1 MAEQGY
7 SSWAY
12 SLVDSS
18 QVSTFLISI
27 LLIVYGSFRS
37 LNMDCE
43 NQEKDKDGNPVP
55 NGTFNNGNTNNSESH
70 IFGIQT
76 IDSTQALFLPIGAS
90 VSLLV
95 MFFFF
100 DSVQVVFTICTAVLA
115 TIAFAFLLLPMC
127 QYLTRPCSPQ
137 NKISFGC
144 CGRFTLAELLS
155 FSLSVMLVLI
165 WVLTGHW
172 LLMDGMSVC
181 HDCLVFVC
189 GGGAL
194 SCQCKVCIQFL
205 SNLMSLSSIP
215 SFLALCVRL
224 VFLSLSLSQRC
235 LSSPSLSA
243 VSLLPLSALSLFSL
257 SQRCLSSPS
266 LSAVSLLPLS
276 ALSLFSLSQRC
287 LSSPSLSAVSLLPLS
302 ALSLFSLSQRCLSS
316 PSLSAVSL
324 LPLSALSLFS
334 LSQRC
339 LSSPSLS
346 AVSLLPLSALS
357 LFSLSQRCLSSPSL
371 SAVSLLPLSALSL
384 FSLSQRCLSSPSLS
398 AVSLLPLSA
407 LSLFSLSQRCLSSP
421 SLSAVS
427 LLPLSALSLFSLSQ
441 RCAFMSDILSLSS
454 ALAMGLCV
462 AMIAFVR
469 LPSLKVSC
477 LLLSGLLIYDV
488 FWVFFSAYIFNSNVM
503 VKVATQPADNPLD
516 VLSRKLHLGPGMG
529 RDVPRL
535 SLPGKLVFPS
545 STGSHF
551 SMLGIG
557 DIVMPGLLLCFVLRY
572 DNYKKQ
578 ASGEAGG
585 PGTPGRMGRVSY
597 FHCTLIGYF
606 VGLLTATVA
615 SRIHRA
621 AQPALLY
628 LVPFTLLPLLTMAYL
643 KGDLRR
649 MWSEPFHTKASS
661 SRFLEV

>member
-1 MAEQGY
+1 MSPGPESVLATVAEPTVFGDMAEQGY

-43 NQEKDKDGNPVP
+43 NQEKDKDGNPTTT
-55 NGTFNNGNTNNSESH
+55 GAFNNGSTNNSEC
-70 IFGIQT
+70 IQT

-172 LLMDGMSVC
+172 LLMD
-181 HDCLVFVC
+181 
-189 GGGAL
+189 
-194 SCQCKVCIQFL
+194 
-205 SNLMSLSSIP
+205 
-215 SFLALCVRL
+215 
-224 VFLSLSLSQRC
+224 
-235 LSSPSLSA
+235 
-243 VSLLPLSALSLFSL
+243 
-257 SQRCLSSPS
+257 
-266 LSAVSLLPLS
+266 
-276 ALSLFSLSQRC
+276 
-287 LSSPSLSAVSLLPLS
+287 
-302 ALSLFSLSQRCLSS
+302 
-316 PSLSAVSL
+316 
-324 LPLSALSLFS
+324 
-334 LSQRC
+334 
-339 LSSPSLS
+339 
-346 AVSLLPLSALS
+346 
-357 LFSLSQRCLSSPSL
+357 
-371 SAVSLLPLSALSL
+371 
-384 FSLSQRCLSSPSLS
+384 
-398 AVSLLPLSA
+398 
-407 LSLFSLSQRCLSSP
+407 
-421 SLSAVS
+421 
-427 LLPLSALSLFSLSQ
+427 
-441 RCAFMSDILSLSS
+441 

-503 VKVATQPADNPLD
+503 VKVATQPAENPID

-578 ASGEAGG
+578 ANGEV
-585 PGTPGRMGRVSY
+585 PISGRMQRVSY

-649 MWSEPFHTKASS
+649 MWSEPFHTKTS

>member
-43 NQEKDKDGNPVP
+43 NQEKDKDGNPITT
-55 NGTFNNGNTNNSESH
+55 GSFNGNNTNSSECCPQTLDLQDLGDNANLLSGPCAA
-70 IFGIQT
+70 GIQT

-155 FSLSVMLVLI
+155 FSLSVLLVLI

-172 LLMDGMSVC
+172 LLMD
-181 HDCLVFVC
+181 
-189 GGGAL
+189 
-194 SCQCKVCIQFL
+194 
-205 SNLMSLSSIP
+205 
-215 SFLALCVRL
+215 
-224 VFLSLSLSQRC
+224 
-235 LSSPSLSA
+235 
-243 VSLLPLSALSLFSL
+243 
-257 SQRCLSSPS
+257 
-266 LSAVSLLPLS
+266 
-276 ALSLFSLSQRC
+276 
-287 LSSPSLSAVSLLPLS
+287 
-302 ALSLFSLSQRCLSS
+302 
-316 PSLSAVSL
+316 
-324 LPLSALSLFS
+324 
-334 LSQRC
+334 
-339 LSSPSLS
+339 
-346 AVSLLPLSALS
+346 
-357 LFSLSQRCLSSPSL
+357 
-371 SAVSLLPLSALSL
+371 
-384 FSLSQRCLSSPSLS
+384 
-398 AVSLLPLSA
+398 
-407 LSLFSLSQRCLSSP
+407 
-421 SLSAVS
+421 
-427 LLPLSALSLFSLSQ
+427 
-441 RCAFMSDILSLSS
+441 

-503 VKVATQPADNPLD
+503 VKVATQPAENPID

-578 ASGEAGG
+578 ASGEAAG
-585 PGTPGRMGRVSY
+585 PGNVPGRMQRVSY

-649 MWSEPFHTKASS
+649 MWSEPFHTKPS

>member
-1 MAEQGY
+1 MYKRSRAAWLRKVCEGLLSVVVVAASVEIASADPSRLETIAMTEQTY
-7 SSWAY
+7 SWAY

-37 LNMDCE
+37 LNMDE
-43 NQEKDKDGNPVP
+43 PGPGEKDKEGGGHSP
-55 NGTFNNGNTNNSESH
+55 NCTGASSTNNS
-70 IFGIQT
+70 IQT

-127 QYLTRPCSPQ
+127 QYLTRPCSSQ

-144 CGRFTLAELLS
+144 CGRFTTAELLS
-155 FSLSVMLVLI
+155 FSLSIALVLI

-172 LLMDGMSVC
+172 LLMD
-181 HDCLVFVC
+181 
-189 GGGAL
+189 
-194 SCQCKVCIQFL
+194 
-205 SNLMSLSSIP
+205 
-215 SFLALCVRL
+215 
-224 VFLSLSLSQRC
+224 
-235 LSSPSLSA
+235 
-243 VSLLPLSALSLFSL
+243 
-257 SQRCLSSPS
+257 
-266 LSAVSLLPLS
+266 
-276 ALSLFSLSQRC
+276 
-287 LSSPSLSAVSLLPLS
+287 
-302 ALSLFSLSQRCLSS
+302 
-316 PSLSAVSL
+316 
-324 LPLSALSLFS
+324 
-334 LSQRC
+334 
-339 LSSPSLS
+339 
-346 AVSLLPLSALS
+346 
-357 LFSLSQRCLSSPSL
+357 
-371 SAVSLLPLSALSL
+371 
-384 FSLSQRCLSSPSLS
+384 
-398 AVSLLPLSA
+398 
-407 LSLFSLSQRCLSSP
+407 
-421 SLSAVS
+421 
-427 LLPLSALSLFSLSQ
+427 
-441 RCAFMSDILSLSS
+441 

-488 FWVFFSAYIFNSNVM
+488 FWVFFSAYIFSSNVM
-503 VKVATQPADNPLD
+503 VKVATQPADNPID
-516 VLSRKLHLGPGMG
+516 VLSRKLHFPQGG
-529 RDVPRL
+529 RDGPRL

-545 STGSHF
+545 SSGSHF

-578 ASGEAGG
+578 ANGVDPDAAFPS
-585 PGTPGRMGRVSY
+585 RMQRVSY

-606 VGLLTATVA
+606 IGLLTATIA

-649 MWSEPFHTKASS
+649 MWSEPFQAKNGGSK
-661 SRFLEV
+661 FLDV

>member
-1 MAEQGY
+1 MTDLTRASGLVMEKLGGLY
-7 SSWAY
+7 WPVRAY

-43 NQEKDKDGNPVP
+43 NQEKDKDGNPTAP
-55 NGTFNNGNTNNSESH
+55 GAFNNGNTNNS
-70 IFGIQT
+70 IQT

-127 QYLTRPCSPQ
+127 QYLTRPCSTQ

-172 LLMDGMSVC
+172 LLMD
-181 HDCLVFVC
+181 
-189 GGGAL
+189 
-194 SCQCKVCIQFL
+194 
-205 SNLMSLSSIP
+205 
-215 SFLALCVRL
+215 
-224 VFLSLSLSQRC
+224 
-235 LSSPSLSA
+235 
-243 VSLLPLSALSLFSL
+243 
-257 SQRCLSSPS
+257 
-266 LSAVSLLPLS
+266 
-276 ALSLFSLSQRC
+276 
-287 LSSPSLSAVSLLPLS
+287 
-302 ALSLFSLSQRCLSS
+302 
-316 PSLSAVSL
+316 
-324 LPLSALSLFS
+324 
-334 LSQRC
+334 
-339 LSSPSLS
+339 
-346 AVSLLPLSALS
+346 
-357 LFSLSQRCLSSPSL
+357 
-371 SAVSLLPLSALSL
+371 
-384 FSLSQRCLSSPSLS
+384 
-398 AVSLLPLSA
+398 
-407 LSLFSLSQRCLSSP
+407 
-421 SLSAVS
+421 
-427 LLPLSALSLFSLSQ
+427 
-441 RCAFMSDILSLSS
+441 

-503 VKVATQPADNPLD
+503 VKVATQPAENPID
-516 VLSRKLHLGPGMG
+516 VLSRKLHLGPGVG

-578 ASGEAGG
+578 ASGET
-585 PGTPGRMGRVSY
+585 PVPGRMQRVSY

>member
-1 MAEQGY
+1 MYKRSRAAWLRKVCEGLLSVVVVAASVEIASADPSRLETIAMTEQTY
-7 SSWAY
+7 SWAY

-37 LNMDCE
+37 LNMDE
-43 NQEKDKDGNPVP
+43 PGPGEKDKEGGGHSP
-55 NGTFNNGNTNNSESH
+55 NCTGASSTNNSTQR
-70 IFGIQT
+70 IQT

-127 QYLTRPCSPQ
+127 QYLTRPCSTQ

-144 CGRFTLAELLS
+144 CGRFTTAELLS
-155 FSLSVMLVLI
+155 FSLSIALVLI

-172 LLMDGMSVC
+172 LLMD
-181 HDCLVFVC
+181 
-189 GGGAL
+189 
-194 SCQCKVCIQFL
+194 
-205 SNLMSLSSIP
+205 
-215 SFLALCVRL
+215 
-224 VFLSLSLSQRC
+224 
-235 LSSPSLSA
+235 
-243 VSLLPLSALSLFSL
+243 
-257 SQRCLSSPS
+257 
-266 LSAVSLLPLS
+266 
-276 ALSLFSLSQRC
+276 
-287 LSSPSLSAVSLLPLS
+287 
-302 ALSLFSLSQRCLSS
+302 
-316 PSLSAVSL
+316 
-324 LPLSALSLFS
+324 
-334 LSQRC
+334 
-339 LSSPSLS
+339 
-346 AVSLLPLSALS
+346 
-357 LFSLSQRCLSSPSL
+357 
-371 SAVSLLPLSALSL
+371 
-384 FSLSQRCLSSPSLS
+384 
-398 AVSLLPLSA
+398 
-407 LSLFSLSQRCLSSP
+407 
-421 SLSAVS
+421 
-427 LLPLSALSLFSLSQ
+427 
-441 RCAFMSDILSLSS
+441 

-488 FWVFFSAYIFNSNVM
+488 FWVFFSAYIFSSNVM
-503 VKVATQPADNPLD
+503 VKVATQPADNPID
-516 VLSRKLHLGPGMG
+516 VLSRKLHFPQGG
-529 RDVPRL
+529 RDGPRL

-545 STGSHF
+545 SSGSHF

-578 ASGEAGG
+578 ANGVDADAAFPS
-585 PGTPGRMGRVSY
+585 RMQRVSY

-606 VGLLTATVA
+606 IGLLTATIA

-649 MWSEPFHTKASS
+649 MWSEPFQAKNGGSK
-661 SRFLEV
+661 FLDV

>member
-1 MAEQGY
+1 MNMFLCVSRVPRGNTGTLCSLSFRRSECL
-7 SSWAY
+7 AY

-27 LLIVYGSFRS
+27 LLIVYGSFRWVC
-37 LNMDCE
+37 LAA
-43 NQEKDKDGNPVP
+43 
-55 NGTFNNGNTNNSESH
+55 
-70 IFGIQT
+70 GIQT

-127 QYLTRPCSPQ
+127 QYLTRPCSLQ

-155 FSLSVMLVLI
+155 FSLSVLLRVVL
-165 WVLTGHW
+165 
-172 LLMDGMSVC
+172 
-181 HDCLVFVC
+181 
-189 GGGAL
+189 
-194 SCQCKVCIQFL
+194 
-205 SNLMSLSSIP
+205 
-215 SFLALCVRL
+215 
-224 VFLSLSLSQRC
+224 
-235 LSSPSLSA
+235 
-243 VSLLPLSALSLFSL
+243 
-257 SQRCLSSPS
+257 
-266 LSAVSLLPLS
+266 
-276 ALSLFSLSQRC
+276 
-287 LSSPSLSAVSLLPLS
+287 
-302 ALSLFSLSQRCLSS
+302 
-316 PSLSAVSL
+316 
-324 LPLSALSLFS
+324 
-334 LSQRC
+334 
-339 LSSPSLS
+339 
-346 AVSLLPLSALS
+346 
-357 LFSLSQRCLSSPSL
+357 
-371 SAVSLLPLSALSL
+371 
-384 FSLSQRCLSSPSLS
+384 
-398 AVSLLPLSA
+398 
-407 LSLFSLSQRCLSSP
+407 
-421 SLSAVS
+421 
-427 LLPLSALSLFSLSQ
+427 
-441 RCAFMSDILSLSS
+441 LSS

-488 FWVFFSAYIFNSNVM
+488 FWVRWTTTSTSTSTTTTVTLNPVFFSAYIFNSNVM
-503 VKVATQPADNPLD
+503 VKVATQPAENPID
-516 VLSRKLHLGPGMG
+516 VLSRKLHLGPGVG

-578 ASGEAGG
+578 ASGEA
-585 PGTPGRMGRVSY
+585 PGGRMQRVSY
-597 FHCTLIGYF
+597 FHCTLVGYF

-649 MWSEPFHTKASS
+649 MWSEPFHTKPGNT
-661 SRFLEV
+661 RFLEV